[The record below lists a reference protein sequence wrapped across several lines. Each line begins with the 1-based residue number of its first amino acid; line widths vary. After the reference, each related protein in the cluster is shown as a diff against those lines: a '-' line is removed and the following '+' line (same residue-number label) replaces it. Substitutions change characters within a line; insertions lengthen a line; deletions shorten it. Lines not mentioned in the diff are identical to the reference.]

1 MNIKQLPLATVQFA
15 TIDGNRDVAPQRL
28 MKAIKKVG
36 RVLDPILVVK
46 YQDIQDKDVVL
57 YDMRTKQPLE
67 NPSNDYYVIIDG
79 QHRSK
84 CALQLFDEMQK
95 EGSDIKF
102 TDFIYANVYGKEDIQ
117 GQDIMSII
125 MDINSTPKCW
135 SSKDYIKSAYIH
147 NPKDETLIAVNLCT
161 QLGYSISNA
170 SRYLCNNHKALNPLV
185 LSRFISNEGELP
197 ESNPRKA
204 LEILRMLNDAGF
216 SNNFLRKRY
225 LAEQIVIKRNN
236 ERLDVFLTSL
246 FHLDSATVKKIECL
260 SPQDYDAHMIRDIV
274 QKFEKNLS
282 EEERAKCFV
291 PDLSDKRFNEN
302 VEYFNRLAEEL
313 KAARKAKKTRKSN
326 SQASKKGEKNV
337 DDCTIYEVK

>member
-95 EGSDIKF
+95 EGSDVKF
-102 TDFIYANVYGKEDIQ
+102 TDFIYANVYGEEDIQ

-125 MDINSTPKCW
+125 MDINST
-135 SSKDYIKSAYIH
+135 SQ
-147 NPKDETLIAVNLCT
+147 V
-161 QLGYSISNA
+161 LG
-170 SRYLCNNHKALNPLV
+170 
-185 LSRFISNEGELP
+185 F
-197 ESNPRKA
+197 
-204 LEILRMLNDAGF
+204 
-216 SNNFLRKRY
+216 
-225 LAEQIVIKRNN
+225 
-236 ERLDVFLTSL
+236 
-246 FHLDSATVKKIECL
+246 
-260 SPQDYDAHMIRDIV
+260 
-274 QKFEKNLS
+274 
-282 EEERAKCFV
+282 
-291 PDLSDKRFNEN
+291 
-302 VEYFNRLAEEL
+302 
-313 KAARKAKKTRKSN
+313 
-326 SQASKKGEKNV
+326 
-337 DDCTIYEVK
+337 

>member
-67 NPSNDYYVIIDG
+67 NLSNDYYVIIDG

-246 FHLDSATVKKIECL
+246 FHLDSETVKKIEGL
-260 SPQDYDAHMIRDIV
+260 TPQECDNGKIRDIILEY
-274 QKFEKNLS
+274 EKTLS
-282 EEERAKCFV
+282 EEKRAKCFV
-291 PDLSDKRFNEN
+291 PDMSEKRFNEN
-302 VEYFNRLAEEL
+302 VEFFKNLVKEF
-313 KAARKAKKTRKSN
+313 KTAKKARKSN
-326 SQASKKGEKNV
+326 SPATSNKNV
-337 DDCTIYEVK
+337 DDCTVDDVK

>member
-95 EGSDIKF
+95 EGSDIMF
-102 TDFIYANVYGKEDIQ
+102 TDFIYANVYGQEDIQ

-125 MDINSTPKCW
+125 MNINSTPKCW
-135 SSKDYIKSAYIH
+135 ASKDYVKSAYTH
-147 NPKDETLIAVNLCT
+147 NPKDETLIVVNLCT

-236 ERLDVFLTSL
+236 EHLDAFLNSL
-246 FHLDSATVKKIECL
+246 CQLDSATVKRIEGL
-260 SPQDYDAHMIRDIV
+260 TPQECDNGKIRDVILE
-274 QKFEKNLS
+274 FEKSLS
-282 EEERAKCFV
+282 DEKRAKCFV
-291 PDLSDKRFNEN
+291 PDMSDKRFYEN
-302 VEYFNRLAEEL
+302 VEYFKKLAEVL
-313 KAARKAKKTRKSN
+313 KTAKSAKKTRKS
-326 SQASKKGEKNV
+326 ATEKSNKIVEDCTV
-337 DDCTIYEVK
+337 DDVK